1 MECVLVVAILRR
13 TALEAAEKGLQA
25 IGVRGIT
32 VTRARGYGEHP
43 DMLSS
48 DHLVDQVKI
57 EVFASRDR
65 AQTIAS
71 TILEATFS
79 GAGAGEGEV
88 VAILPVESLLA
99 GRGPSS
105 RS

>member
-1 MECVLVVAILRR
+1 MESVLVVAILRR

-79 GAGAGEGEV
+79 GAGEGEV
-88 VAILPVESLLA
+88 VAILAVESLLA

-105 RS
+105 RA

>member
-1 MECVLVVAILRR
+1 MESVLVVAILRR
-13 TALEAAEKGLQA
+13 TALEAAEKGLQG

-32 VTRARGYGEHP
+32 VTRARGYGEHA

-65 AQTIAS
+65 AQLIARA
-71 TILEATFS
+71 ILEATFC
-79 GAGAGEGEV
+79 GAGEGEV
-88 VAILPVESLLA
+88 VAILPVETVIA
-99 GRGPSS
+99 GRSAPLGT
-105 RS
+105 

>member
-1 MECVLVVAILRR
+1 MESVLVVAILRR

-65 AQTIAS
+65 AQLIARA
-71 TILEATFS
+71 ILEATFS
-79 GAGAGEGEV
+79 GAGEGEV
-88 VAILPVESLLA
+88 VAILPVETMIGGHA
-99 GRGPSS
+99 APVG
-105 RS
+105 

>member
-1 MECVLVVAILRR
+1 MESVLVVAILRR
-13 TALEAAEKGLQA
+13 TALEAAERGLQA

-43 DMLSS
+43 DMLSR

-57 EVFASRDR
+57 EVFAPRDR
-65 AQTIAS
+65 AQLIAS

-79 GAGAGEGEV
+79 GAGEGEV
-88 VAILPVESLLA
+88 VAILAVESLLA

-105 RS
+105 RA